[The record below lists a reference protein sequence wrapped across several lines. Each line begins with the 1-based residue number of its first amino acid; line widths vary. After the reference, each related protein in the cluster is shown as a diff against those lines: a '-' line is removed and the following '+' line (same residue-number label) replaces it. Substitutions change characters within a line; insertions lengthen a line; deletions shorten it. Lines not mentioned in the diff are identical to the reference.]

1 MLSFVSATFAL
12 HQRWFVDDDRYPVD
26 LGALASVRFLVPLA
40 IALAVT
46 AIALLVWRWRGE
58 REILPGPIRL
68 GVTPEDYERLL
79 AWMPLVIGV
88 HAAVPLIVAG
98 AERWLF
104 VPSMQL
110 PWHILGAVVALA
122 EIVVALSFFY
132 GALTRIAAAVL
143 ALVWLSGFLFFAPLE
158 PLEMG
163 HFLGIAAFLFAT
175 GRGPLAFDM
184 LLQRLHR
191 PIPRLLGPGLT
202 TLRVATGLSI
212 AITAFSEKLGN
223 VPMAL
228 AFLER
233 HPFNFFPA
241 IGLGAVDDT
250 TFVLLAGT
258 VELTFGLL
266 LASGAFVRT
275 TILILWLPF
284 NLTLPFLGWAELV
297 GHLPLYGIMA
307 LFLVAGERRA
317 EAALARGVATKQGDE
332 EAGRAG
338 AGASHERRAAGLQ
351 RPGS

>member
-1 MLSFVSATFAL
+1 MSRVTAALAL
-12 HQRWFVDDDRYPVD
+12 HQRWFLDDDRFPVD
-26 LGALASVRFLVPLA
+26 VGALATARFLVPLA

-46 AIALLVWRWRGE
+46 AVALLLWRARDE
-58 REILPGPIRL
+58 REVVPGPMRL
-68 GVTPEDYERLL
+68 GMRWEDYERLL
-79 AWMPLVIGV
+79 AWMPLVIGI
-88 HAAVPLIVAG
+88 HTAVPLVIAG

-110 PWHILGAVVALA
+110 PWNFLGGVVALA
-122 EIVVALSFFY
+122 EIVVALSFLY
-132 GALTRIAAAVL
+132 GALTRIAAAAL
-143 ALVWLSGFLFFAPLE
+143 ALVWLAGFLFFGPLE

-175 GRGPLAFDM
+175 GRGPLAFDT

-202 TLRVATGLSI
+202 TLRVATGLAI
-212 AITAFSEKLGN
+212 AVTAFTEKLGN
-223 VPMAL
+223 APMAL

-233 HPFNFFPA
+233 HAFNFFPA
-241 IGLGAVDDT
+241 IGLGGIDDT

-266 LASGAFVRT
+266 LASGAFVRL

-284 NLTLPFLGWAELV
+284 NLTLPFLGWTELV

-307 LFLVAGERRA
+307 LFLVAGEEQSGAAMEHGVVTKEEEDEAERA
-317 EAALARGVATKQGDE
+317 RVGAAPPHQVAGV
-332 EAGRAG
+332 
-338 AGASHERRAAGLQ
+338 Q
-351 RPGS
+351 RPAS

>member
-1 MLSFVSATFAL
+1 MSVVLAL
-12 HQRWFVDDDRYPVD
+12 HERWFLDDDLFPVD
-26 LGALASVRFLVPLA
+26 VAALGTARFLVPLA

-46 AIALLVWRWRGE
+46 AAALLLWRARDE
-58 REILPGPIRL
+58 REIVPGPLRL
-68 GVTPEDYERLL
+68 GMRWEDYERLL
-79 AWMPLVIGV
+79 AWMPLVIGL
-88 HAAVPLIVAG
+88 HAAVPLVIAG

-110 PWHILGAVVALA
+110 PWHFLGGVVALA
-122 EIVVALSFFY
+122 EIVVALSFLY
-132 GALTRIAAAVL
+132 GALTRIAAVAL
-143 ALVWLSGFLFFAPLE
+143 ALVWLSGFLFFGPLE
-158 PLEMG
+158 PMEMG

-191 PIPRLLGPGLT
+191 PIHRLLRPGLT
-202 TLRVATGLSI
+202 TLRIATGLAI
-212 AITAFSEKLGN
+212 AVTAFTEKLGN

-241 IGLGAVDDT
+241 LGVTAVDDP

-284 NLTLPFLGWAELV
+284 NLTLPYLGWTELV

-307 LFLVAGERRA
+307 LFLVAGERRSEGA
-317 EAALARGVATKQGDE
+317 MEHGMVTTRDEEEDARAVAGGRARG
-332 EAGRAG
+332 
-338 AGASHERRAAGLQ
+338 
-351 RPGS
+351 